1 MKEVDD
7 ELRKAGK
14 SDAEIARIGPHKE
27 FKVREMLK
35 NTKKNFDLPP
45 TLLSFEITYS

>member
-27 FKVREMLK
+27 FKVREMQK
-35 NTKKNFDLPP
+35 NNKKL
-45 TLLSFEITYS
+45 